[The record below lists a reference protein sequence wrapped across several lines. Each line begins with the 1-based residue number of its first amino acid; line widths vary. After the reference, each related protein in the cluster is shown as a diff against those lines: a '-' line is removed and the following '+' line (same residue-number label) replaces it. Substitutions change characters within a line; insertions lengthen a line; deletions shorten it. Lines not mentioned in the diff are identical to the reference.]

1 VFMKT
6 HGKVL
11 WFAWFV
17 LSLLPAGPC
26 FGANSVVPPSWMTVS
41 VYNDANVPADAM
53 ASAEAT
59 AARIFRLAGLEVRW
73 ILCTP
78 SADPVPKSAACSEAV
93 FPSHLH
99 VRILLR
105 SRNLTSS
112 TFGVSY
118 LSADGTGCYSDIFFA
133 RILNLH
139 SSSGQDIGAILG
151 HVMAHEIAH
160 LLLGMNGHSAFGIMR
175 AQWQKEELLRASKGE
190 LLFTEEES
198 QLMRQRLS
206 VAKQAV
212 GD

>member
-1 VFMKT
+1 VFMQT
-6 HGKVL
+6 IRKVL
-11 WFAWFV
+11 WFALF
-17 LSLLPAGPC
+17 LLPSSPC
-26 FGANSVVPPSWMTVS
+26 LGAKSVAPPSGMTIS

-59 AARIFRLAGLEVRW
+59 AGRIFRLAGLEVRW

-78 SADPVPKSAACSEAV
+78 SADPAPTAAACSEVA

-99 VRILLR
+99 VRILPR

-118 LSADGTGCYSDIFFA
+118 LSVDGTGCYSDIFFA
-133 RILNLH
+133 RIMNLH
-139 SSSGQDIGAILG
+139 SSSGQDTGAILG

-160 LLLGMNGHSAFGIMR
+160 LLMGMNAHSSFGIMR
-175 AQWQKEELLRASKGE
+175 AQWQKEELLKASKGE
-190 LLFTEEES
+190 LLFTDDES

-206 VAKQAV
+206 VARQAV